1 MFGFGILTTLLVL
14 VPAAVADTMLAAV
27 YEPGNNKLVLDP
39 TFPVPTP
46 GEGEVLLKVVA
57 CGVCHSDV
65 FFLSAAR
72 PDTRSFILG
81 HEIVGTPA
89 Q

>member
-1 MFGFGILTTLLVL
+1 MLGFATLTTLLTL
-14 VPAAVADTMLAAV
+14 VSTALADTMLAAV

-39 TFPVPTP
+39 AFPVPTP

-65 FFLSAAR
+65 FILSAAS
-72 PDTRSFILG
+72 PDPRSYILG